1 MDSEIEL
8 LLIAVPISLA
18 VGVLVASADHLKFFD
33 VGSPY
38 ATSFWLFGYATGI
51 ISLMLWNR
59 YGSKHAMETAKS
71 LVKIGATK

>member
-8 LLIAVPISLA
+8 LLIAVPISLG
-18 VGVLVASADHLKFFD
+18 VGVLVASSDHLKFFD

-38 ATSFWLFGYATGI
+38 VTSFWLLGYATGI

-59 YGSKHAMETAKS
+59 YGSKHALETAKS
-71 LVKIGATK
+71 LAKNGVSK